1 LYLER
6 VTKEGVLIKSK
17 LRIVDLAGSEKYT
30 IGKNLPLAEKNAKV
44 QELTSINSSLS
55 ALG

>member
-1 LYLER
+1 LER
-6 VTKEGVLIKSK
+6 INEEGMMVRSK

-30 IGKNLPLAEKNAKV
+30 LKKDLPAAEKSIKV